1 MTNKTSYPN
10 RLIPPVKKC
19 VKCQETKK
27 AEAFRKSMKY
37 STGLTSWC
45 KSCLNANNKIWGKI
59 NIESKRNSNLKAKA
73 KKYGISLEEY
83 KCLVQTQNNKC
94 AICSSTQEKTRL
106 AIDHCH
112 KTLKVRGLLCD
123 LCNRG
128 LGFFRDSA
136 DRLSKAIEY
145 LKVNKNG

>member
-1 MTNKTSYPN
+1 MTNKNTYPV
-10 RLIPPVKKC
+10 RQIPPHKRC
-19 VKCQETKK
+19 VKCEEIKK

-45 KSCLNANNKIWGKI
+45 KSCLNANNRIWGRI
-59 NIESKRNSNLKAKA
+59 NVESKRKSDLKAKA
-73 KKYGISLEEY
+73 KRYGLTLDQY
-83 KCLVQTQNNKC
+83 KELVKLQNNEC

-128 LGFFRDSA
+128 LGFFRDST

-145 LKVNKNG
+145 LKVNENE